1 MVLKVLR
8 KMVWK
13 FLWESKFT
21 DICILRPDT
30 LPQLIVKVVKFLD
43 IGLKRLVTLPQINV
57 EVMDVGHVLPITI
70 PLIIA
75 DDVLI

>member
-1 MVLKVLR
+1 MDV
-8 KMVWK
+8 
-13 FLWESKFT
+13 
-21 DICILRPDT
+21 CILRPDT
-30 LPQLIVKVVKFLD
+30 HTQLIVKVVKFVD